1 MKPPKQKSA
10 ADLQKQIDLFNSAI
24 KPGDTVNVK
33 DDDGN
38 TFQDIISHPATIM
51 GGHTAMAWLEG
62 KGSYMLDRVL
72 SKA

>member
-24 KPGDTVNVK
+24 SPGDTVNVK

-38 TFQDIISHPATIM
+38 TFQDILAHPATIM